1 MKAVSFTKILL
12 VTVLSLSY
20 GLLVFA
26 QPPAKDARPFPVG
39 ETLTYEAKIS
49 KIIKGIAVADLSFTV
64 SDLPESSDLLITSEA
79 RSKGTLIKLFRYS
92 FLQQFK
98 SRVDGDSLQILGTAK
113 HDVQRERVRDSAAI
127 FDYDEKRVTYVET
140 DPNDVNRPPRKIA
153 SAIGDDT
160 NDMVSG
166 VYKIRTMPL
175 TVGKSFEVEVSDSGL
190 VYKVP
195 VKVTARE
202 LQKTIFGRV
211 WCFRVEPDIFGPGR
225 LIEKEG
231 RMSIWLT
238 DDARRLPVRSQINT
252 EYGRVEVKLKKALN
266 IK

>member
-1 MKAVSFTKILL
+1 MKAVSFTKTLL
-12 VTVLSLSY
+12 LTVLSVAFGLSS
-20 GLLVFA
+20 FA
-26 QPPAKDARPFPVG
+26 QPPAKDARPFLVG

-49 KIIKGIAVADLSFTV
+49 RIIKGIAVADLSFTLTNPAGT
-64 SDLPESSDLLITSEA
+64 DDLLITSEA
-79 RSKGTLIKLFRYS
+79 RSKGTLVKLFRYS
-92 FLQQFK
+92 FLQQFQ
-98 SRVDGDSLQILGTAK
+98 SRIDGDSLRILGTAK

-127 FDYDEKRVTYVET
+127 FDYGEKRVTYVET

-160 NDMVSG
+160 NDLVSG

-175 TVGKSFEVEVSDSGL
+175 TVGKSFEMAVSDSGL

-202 LQKTIFGRV
+202 LQKTIFGKI

-225 LIEKEG
+225 LIERDG

-238 DDARRLPVRSQINT
+238 DDARRLAVRSQINT

>member
-1 MKAVSFTKILL
+1 MKAVLFTKILL
-12 VTVLSLSY
+12 VTVLSFSF
-20 GLLVFA
+20 GLAGFA
-26 QPPAKDARPFPVG
+26 QPPAKDARPFLVG

-49 KIIKGIAVADLSFTV
+49 RIIKGIAVADLSFTLT
-64 SDLPESSDLLITSEA
+64 DLPESHDLLINSEA
-79 RSKGTLIKLFRYS
+79 RSKGTLVKLFRYS
-92 FLQQFK
+92 FLQQFR
-98 SRVDGDSLQILGTAK
+98 SRIDGDSLQILGTAK

-153 SAIGDDT
+153 SAIGEDT
-160 NDMVSG
+160 NDLVSG

-175 TVGKSFEVEVSDSGL
+175 TVGKSFEIAVSDSGL

-202 LQKTIFGRV
+202 LQKTIFGKV

-225 LIEKEG
+225 LIEREG

-238 DDARRLPVRSQINT
+238 DDARRLPIRSQINT

-266 IK
+266 VK